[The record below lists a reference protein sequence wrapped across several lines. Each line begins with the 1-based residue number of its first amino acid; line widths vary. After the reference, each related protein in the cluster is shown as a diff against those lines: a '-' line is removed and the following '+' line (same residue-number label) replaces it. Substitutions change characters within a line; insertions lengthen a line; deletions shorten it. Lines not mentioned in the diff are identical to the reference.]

1 VSPGFLP
8 RKIKKTIIFVKEKH
22 RFGAFSYFSTMKI
35 YVVSGL
41 GADFKVLEKLQFPEH
56 HEVVFIDWLI
66 PLQNETFSQYVERMA
81 EKVDDSEPFYLLGYS
96 FGGIMVQEINKLKP
110 AQKVVI
116 MGSIKSDKEKS
127 RLIRV
132 GEVTKIPKILPLRF
146 FNDKTTN
153 AYSVVRKLFDPK
165 NPKLLQYF
173 TVKDPYYLKWSIE
186 RISEWRFEENPEVI
200 QILGDRDI
208 VFPVKNSKPNYII
221 KGGTHL
227 FPATKYKEVS
237 KILGEIFN

>member
-1 VSPGFLP
+1 
-8 RKIKKTIIFVKEKH
+8 
-22 RFGAFSYFSTMKI
+22 MKI

-41 GADFKVLEKLQFPEH
+41 GADFKVLEKLQFPKH
-56 HEVVFIDWLI
+56 HEIVFIDWLI
-66 PLQNETFSQYVERMA
+66 PLQNETFPQYIARMA

-110 AQKVVI
+110 AKKVVI

-127 RLIRV
+127 RLIKAGQITR
-132 GEVTKIPKILPLRF
+132 IPKMLPLRF

-186 RISEWRFEENPEVI
+186 RISEWKFDENPDVI

-227 FPATKYKEVS
+227 FPATKFKEVS
-237 KILGEIFN
+237 KILEEVFE